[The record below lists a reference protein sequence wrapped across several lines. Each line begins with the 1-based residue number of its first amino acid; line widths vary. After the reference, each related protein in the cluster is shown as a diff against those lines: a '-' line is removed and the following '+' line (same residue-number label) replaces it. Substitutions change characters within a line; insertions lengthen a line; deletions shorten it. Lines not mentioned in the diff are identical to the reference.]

1 MNMRLLLLLFL
12 VFIYCLPSFSQNV
25 ITKNEKKLNRTVK
38 KARRDSLKADK
49 IAKGK
54 FMITPIIAPA
64 YSPELG
70 VIFTVG
76 AFTSFKTNPKDT
88 LIQRSSF
95 PFTASY
101 TTTGA
106 IVANGFLNTYWFK
119 DKLRINADFWYKD
132 MPDHYWGV
140 GYINGAYINTVD
152 STTEYRRKWW
162 VFNPR
167 FLYQFHKNL
176 FVGLNVDYNYTK
188 GSEPSTLVA
197 NDENYIEYNDKPL
210 NSGIGAIFR
219 YDSRDV
225 SVDIRSGMMI
235 DYRLTFFST
244 KLGGNNNYTVHLFD
258 YRHAQK
264 IGREGSTLVWQVK
277 GRFAIGNV
285 PYGETS
291 QLGTPFDLRGYTWGR
306 YRDKQMIFLLTEYR
320 YKFRKKNK
328 ELSKHGVVTWVGT
341 GTIFNKQ
348 SIQDKS
354 HKWLPN
360 VGLGY
365 RFEVQDRLNV
375 RLDYGFGRQ
384 TSGFYF
390 SFNQA
395 F

>member
-1 MNMRLLLLLFL
+1 MRVSILLLLVLL
-12 VFIYCLPSFSQNV
+12 ISLSSFSQNAA
-25 ITKNEKKLNRTVK
+25 NNDDKKVKRAVK
-38 KARRDSLKADK
+38 KAKRDSVKADK

-54 FMITPIIAPA
+54 FMVTPILAPA

-70 VIFTVG
+70 VIFTIG
-76 AFTSFKTNPKDT
+76 AFTSFKTNPKDS

-106 IVANGFLNTYWFK
+106 VVANGFLTTYWLE

-140 GYINGAYINTVD
+140 GYLNGAYINTVD
-152 STTEYRRKWW
+152 TTTEYQRKWW
-162 VFNPR
+162 MFNPR
-167 FLYQFHKNL
+167 FLFQFHDNL
-176 FVGLNVDYNYTK
+176 FVGLNVDYNYTQ
-188 GSEPSTLVA
+188 GSEPSSHVA
-197 NDENYIEYNDKPL
+197 NDENYIKYNDKPL
-210 NSGIGAIFR
+210 NSGLGAIFR

-225 SVDIRSGMMI
+225 SVDIRSGMLI
-235 DYRLTFFST
+235 DYRVTFFSS
-244 KLGGNNNYTVHLFD
+244 KLGGDNNYTVHLFD
-258 YRHAQK
+258 YRHAQQIK
-264 IGREGSTLVWQVK
+264 REGSTLVWQIK
-277 GRFAIGNV
+277 GRFSIGDV
-285 PYGETS
+285 PYGEMS

-306 YRDKQMIFLLTEYR
+306 YRDKQMIFFLAEYR
-320 YKFRKKNK
+320 YKFRKRNK
-328 ELSKHGVVTWVGT
+328 ELSKHGLVAWVGT

-348 SIQDKS
+348 SIIDKS

-360 VGLGY
+360 AGLGY
-365 RFEVQDRLNV
+365 RFEVQKRLNV
-375 RLDYGFGRQ
+375 RLDYGFGKQ